1 MDKTVMEQVML
12 WLENVAQQFND
23 GGTYMWVLL
32 FVFAVGMAVTIER
45 LFFYFVTCRDMDASK
60 AGAVAKAI
68 ESKNSKSQ
76 IAELS
81 KKRDPLSGLMSVA
94 LDRYNSDASIE
105 DIQEGIDE
113 EAVSQIPRL
122 GERLNYLALIANV
135 ATLLGL
141 LGTIA
146 GLQDSFA
153 SLASLEAAEKA
164 ASLAK
169 GIAKAMNTT
178 AFGLIVAIPHMVAY
192 TFLSSRQ
199 KKLMKNLDDAMLR
212 LINFMSKQRAAK

>member
-1 MDKTVMEQVML
+1 MIAD
-12 WLENVAQQFND
+12 VAKQFND
-23 GGTYMWVLL
+23 GGVYMWVLL
-32 FVFAVGMAVTIER
+32 AVFAVGMAITLER
-45 LFFYFVTCRDMDASK
+45 IFFYYVTCKKMDASS
-60 AGAVAKAI
+60 AGEVAKAI
-68 ESKNSKSQ
+68 ENGQEDSQ
-76 IAELS
+76 LT
-81 KKRDPLSGLMSVA
+81 KLRKQNDPLSGLMTVA
-94 LDRYNSDASIE
+94 LDRFHSNVSME
-105 DIQEGIDE
+105 DVQEGIDE
-113 EAVSQIPRL
+113 EAVSQVPRL

-146 GLQDSFA
+146 GLQDSFS

-199 KKLMKNLDDAMLR
+199 KRLTKNLDDAMLR
-212 LINFMSKQRAAK
+212 LINFMSKRREAK